1 MPLATGSQG
10 HPLDTGIPVVVTYV
24 YGDATPIDGAFF
36 VADRAYKVLKVM
48 LRSTIAGTDG
58 GAVTGVVKKAP
69 SATAIASGTAVHQS
83 SFNLK
88 TTADTSA
95 TAVVLS
101 ATDSDTILAAGDAL
115 GLDVTGT
122 TTAAR
127 GCVTVILAPLA

>member
-1 MPLATGSQG
+1 MAAPTLSNPIVA
-10 HPLDTGIPVVVTYV
+10 PIIVTYV

-36 VADRAYKVLKVM
+36 VAERAYRVISVQ

-69 SATAIASGTAVHQS
+69 SATGISGGTAVHQS

-88 TTADTSA
+88 TTADTNA
-95 TAVVLS
+95 TAVSLS
-101 ATDSDTILAAGDAL
+101 ATEADTELAAGDAL

-127 GCVTVILAPLA
+127 GCVTVVLLPI